1 MYVHTHS
8 YAHVVCSYTFIRFPY
23 QIFLLF
29 FFFFHSFACSGLVAV
44 MTNSL
49 LSVFPDSKAARWS
62 ASAFK
67 SPPRIV
73 VWLTPTKP
81 AASNSACGSNLA
93 QACVRARGRG
103 RRGVEGRMYACELTN
118 TYDPPKKTRLFNRGG
133 NARIENATSKEGKKR
148 ISRQKLQ
155 LMQANLENVAKSYA
169 ARLKF
174 TTCVSS
180 TCVFALHL
188 HQRNPKEY
196 AGSRTSKK
204 YWAQ

>member
-1 MYVHTHS
+1 MHVHTHS
-8 YAHVVCSYTFIRFPY
+8 YAHVVYSYTFIPFPY

-103 RRGVEGRMYACELTN
+103 RRGGEGRMYACELTN

-133 NARIENATSKEGKKR
+133 NARIENATSKEGKKNQSTETTANASQLR
-148 ISRQKLQ
+148 ECSEKLRCPPEIHDVCKQ
-155 LMQANLENVAKSYA
+155 
-169 ARLKF
+169 
-174 TTCVSS
+174 
-180 TCVFALHL
+180 HL
-188 HQRNPKEY
+188 CFRPPSAPTQSERMR
-196 AGSRTSKK
+196 GF
-204 YWAQ
+204 

>member
-1 MYVHTHS
+1 MHVHTHS
-8 YAHVVCSYTFIRFPY
+8 YAHVVYSYTFIRFPY

-103 RRGVEGRMYACELTN
+103 RRGGEGRMYACELTN
-118 TYDPPKKTRLFNRGG
+118 TYDPPQKKQDYLIEEAMLELKMQLQKKEKKNQSTETTANASQLRECSEKLRCPPEIHDVCKQHLCFRPPSAPTQSERMRG
-133 NARIENATSKEGKKR
+133 
-148 ISRQKLQ
+148 
-155 LMQANLENVAKSYA
+155 
-169 ARLKF
+169 F
-174 TTCVSS
+174 
-180 TCVFALHL
+180 
-188 HQRNPKEY
+188 
-196 AGSRTSKK
+196 
-204 YWAQ
+204 